1 MRKAC
6 EFVALFLCNTSIV
19 EKQSTDIFILKK
31 NRTFF
36 NES

>member
-1 MRKAC
+1 MLHCFYVILVLSK
-6 EFVALFLCNTSIV
+6 
-19 EKQSTDIFILKK
+19 KQSTDIFILKK